1 MARIRL
7 TAKRRPSLVG
17 ELWSCDTV
25 NRTSQLERSRTIYIL
40 QSDHVATMPAVVLRT
55 ITSLLIEEEVVP
67 VL

>member
-25 NRTSQLERSRTIYIL
+25 NRTSQLERSTTIYIL

-55 ITSLLIEEEVVP
+55 ITCLLIEEEVVP